1 MIQFNDFQPRRVTT
15 YVTRFVV
22 GSLLLLALPMSSLE
36 AQPTSVGDVS
46 RAIELHYNRL
56 ATLSIDFEQT
66 LSYGGSS
73 RPAESGTVSLLRPN
87 RMRWD
92 YDDPKGK
99 VLVGDGQRLFMFNP
113 YTNQVRTVLL
123 NESVDLRAPLSFL
136 LGRLDFSRQFR
147 DLRFEMIDGNRAL
160 VGEGRS
166 GREAYSTVE
175 FYFDPE
181 QDYRL
186 THLRA
191 HGHDESV
198 TDFIFSN
205 ELTNPRLDEALF
217 TFEAPAGAEIL
228 PETELG
234 DNL

>member
-1 MIQFNDFQPRRVTT
+1 LIPVNDFHVRRVTY
-15 YVTRFVV
+15 YVTRFLV
-22 GSLLLLALPMSSLE
+22 GSILALGCALPSIQ
-36 AQPTSVGDVS
+36 AQSVSVGGVS

-66 LSYGGSS
+66 LSYGGAS
-73 RPAESGTVSLLRPN
+73 RPSERGTVTLLRPN
-87 RMRWD
+87 HMRWD
-92 YDDPKGK
+92 YTSPKGK
-99 VLVGDGQRLFMFNP
+99 TLVGDGERLFMFNP

-136 LGRLDFSRQFR
+136 LGRLDFSRQFQ
-147 DLRFEMIDGNRAL
+147 DLRFETIDGSQAL

-175 FYFDPE
+175 FFFDPE

-205 ELTNPRLDEALF
+205 EKTNPRLDEALF
-217 TFEAPAGAEIL
+217 RFESPAGAEIL